1 MESQAIIP
9 DFLHRIRRLRLY
21 SHILHG
27 TYILL
32 TYIVSFS
39 LLTCLAALSYIP
51 IAEWAFPAIGIFCI
65 GLAYIIYSHFIKIL
79 TTSFSNDDAALLIE
93 SHFPGINNSLIN
105 SNQLSQHLNDSHF
118 KNTASLDFIK
128 ELHRRTS
135 KELDKIDPS
144 SVIDQSK
151 IILSRNLFLGA
162 LGSLLLITIF
172 IPELLTKGYERWTT
186 PEKLTQ
192 ASQEKIT
199 NKNQVK
205 PSLSNINYSIES
217 LGLSFHFPSYTGK
230 NPKFVKPSDGSIH
243 VLPGTEAHI
252 SAKTNRPVMRANL
265 IFNEQDMLAMKK
277 ENNTSFNSSLLVKE
291 KGFYQFKI
299 KDPES
304 KERLIS
310 KKYPVT
316 LAKDLSPNI
325 VLFLANPKPVY
336 FNTDKVQLFYEG
348 TDDFGISAVDLVF
361 SINGEINRISAKKYK
376 NREKEAKG
384 DYTWS
389 LAQITINP
397 GDEVS
402 YYLEIN
408 DNDNIFGPN

>member
-1 MESQAIIP
+1 MESQAIISR
-9 DFLHRIRRLRLY
+9 FLHRIRRLRLY
-21 SHILHG
+21 AYILYG

-32 TYIVSFS
+32 TYIVGSY
-39 LLTCLAALSYIP
+39 LLACLAALSYKP

-65 GLAYIIYSHFIKIL
+65 GLAYIIYSHFIKIV
-79 TTSFSNDDAALLIE
+79 TTPFSNDDAALLTE

-105 SNQLSQHLNDSHF
+105 SSQLSQHPNDSHF
-118 KNTASLDFIK
+118 KNTASLDLIK
-128 ELHRRTS
+128 ELYRRTS

-144 SVIDQSK
+144 SVIDQSR
-151 IILSRNLFLGA
+151 IILSRNLFLGT
-162 LGSLLLITIF
+162 LGSLLLTTIF
-172 IPELLTKGYERWTT
+172 IPELLTEGYERWTT
-186 PEKLTQ
+186 PEKSTQ

-217 LGLSFHFPSYTGK
+217 LDLSFHFPSYTGK
-230 NPKFVKPSDGSIH
+230 NPEFVKPSDGSIH

-252 SAKTNRPVMRANL
+252 SAEINSPVMRANL
-265 IFNEQDMLAMKK
+265 IINEQDILAMKK

-336 FNTDKVQLFYEG
+336 FNTDKVQLFYG
-348 TDDFGISAVDLVF
+348 
-361 SINGEINRISAKKYK
+361 KH
-376 NREKEAKG
+376 
-384 DYTWS
+384 
-389 LAQITINP
+389 
-397 GDEVS
+397 
-402 YYLEIN
+402 
-408 DNDNIFGPN
+408 